1 MKYLALSID
10 GKDFPIPTS
19 IQHIVGKTGDFGEK
33 VFSLGITLMILT
45 AIIIAIFFLIWS
57 GIQWITS
64 EGDKQKLQAAKS
76 RLTYSIIGL
85 IIVFAA
91 FFIVSIMGTLFGVK
105 LIGP

>member
-1 MKYLALSID
+1 MKTIALTV
-10 GKDFPIPTS
+10 GNTPFPVPTD
-19 IQHIVGKTGDFGEK
+19 IKHVLDKAGNFGENI
-33 VFSLGITLMILT
+33 FSLGITLMIIT

-64 EGDKQKLQAAKS
+64 EGDKQKLQAARN

-85 IIVFAA
+85 VIVLVA
-91 FFIVSIMGTLFGVK
+91 FFIVNIMGTLFGVK